1 MAVAAETNIKKVA
14 WLMFI
19 LGKQKILMGGEDI
32 AELAYLLYACLYWVI
47 MLCPGDVQ
55 CELLESKNDRATI
68 LSSSL
73 NWFLN
78 FRI

>member
-1 MAVAAETNIKKVA
+1 
-14 WLMFI
+14 MFI

-55 CELLESKNDRATI
+55 CGLLESKNDSATI
-68 LSSSL
+68 LCSSL

>member
-47 MLCPGDVQ
+47 MLCPGDV
-55 CELLESKNDRATI
+55 
-68 LSSSL
+68 
-73 NWFLN
+73 
-78 FRI
+78 